1 MCGISA
7 DRQWCS
13 MPTVNPVPDPMST
26 SRLSMRQRKL
36 IGTVLLLVFIAVY
49 ALLAMVAAMV
59 LQMQSAN
66 KVLELLY
73 YVAAGLLWTIP
84 AALLI
89 RWMSRDDG
97 DPRNRPVV

>member
-1 MCGISA
+1 
-7 DRQWCS
+7 
-13 MPTVNPVPDPMST
+13 MPKSLPEPQALST

-36 IGTVLLLVFIAVY
+36 IGTIVLLTFIAVY
-49 ALLAMVAAMV
+49 ALVAMAAAMV

-66 KVLELLY
+66 KVVELVY
-73 YVAAGLLWTIP
+73 YIAAGLLWTVP

-97 DPRNRPVV
+97 DPRNRPVK